1 MSDALLEDVRDA
13 VRRAVTAV
21 RMEGSR
27 IHVDGREW
35 LELLGCV
42 LRLSTKLLLDG
53 EAAARALVERMDP
66 ALLEHW
72 DAEAEDYRAH
82 SLALRQCFPEEERTS
97 RRMVSVLPPP
107 RCPSAIQVLR
117 GRANAL
123 HVLGFMRSERAV
135 PLLPLDVL
143 NHLWVAWDVVGMSE
157 AVTYRETRLTLL
169 VGSLH
174 LEVE

>member
-1 MSDALLEDVRDA
+1 MSTELAEQ
-13 VRRAVTAV
+13 VRRAVERAV
-21 RMEGSR
+21 LEVRETGALVR
-27 IHVDGREW
+27 VDGRTWREVA
-35 LELLGCV
+35 GAV
-42 LRLSTKLLLDG
+42 VRLTTERLLDG

-82 SLALRQCFPEEERTS
+82 SLALRLLYPGEERTS

-107 RCPSAIQVLR
+107 KCPTAIQVIR

-143 NHLWVAWDVVGMSE
+143 NHLWVAWSVVGMSE
-157 AVTYRETRLTLL
+157 VVTYRETRLTILI
-169 VGSLH
+169 GSLH
-174 LEVE
+174 LEEP